1 MDSLSAGRLPAK
13 LAETTAASDCL
24 FASERLDDSELS
36 ARQIS
41 HSTFVNLSFLA
52 SKIQHSRFVNCI
64 FIGCY
69 FRKAEIN
76 ASAFIGCR
84 FIDCTF
90 DFATIRNTDFK
101 YSKFRR
107 SVPPYRD
114 MQFSAPSEP
123 NLRRDLFYEL
133 SRAADS
139 VGEVDEAR
147 SYRLAAI
154 DATNVHLWAGVKAQ
168 STWYAEHF
176 PLDRRLAAGLTL
188 AWHYLNRALWQH
200 GENAWRLLRSAL
212 IAVLG
217 LFPLLLFMGRSASP
231 ESEPGYIDSIWLSV
245 SNFLLLDRLS
255 DVAVEST
262 YLRVASATEA
272 LTGIVFA
279 GLFVTL
285 VVKALLRR

>member
-13 LAETTAASDCL
+13 LAETTTASDCL
-24 FASERLDDSELS
+24 FASERLDGSEIA

-52 SKIQHSRFVNCI
+52 GKIQHSKFVNCI

-76 ASAFIGCR
+76 ASAFVGCR

-90 DFATIRNTDFK
+90 DFSTIRNTDFK

-107 SVPPYRD
+107 SVLPYRD

-123 NLRRDLFYEL
+123 NLRRDLFHEL

-139 VGEVDEAR
+139 IGEVGEAR

-154 DATNVHLWAGVKAQ
+154 DATNVHLWAGVRAQ
-168 STWYAEHF
+168 SSWYAEHF
-176 PLDRRLAAGLTL
+176 PVDRRLAAGLTL
-188 AWHYLNRALWQH
+188 LWHYLNRALWQH
-200 GENAWRLLRSAL
+200 GESAWRLLRSAL

-217 LFPLLLFMGRSASP
+217 LFPLLLFLGRDSAG
-231 ESEPGYIDSIWLSV
+231 SEASYADSIWFSV

-255 DVAVEST
+255 DLAAVST
-262 YLRVASATEA
+262 YLRVVSATEA
-272 LTGIVFA
+272 LSGIVFA

>member
-1 MDSLSAGRLPAK
+1 MDSLSAGRVPAK
-13 LAETTAASDCL
+13 LAESAIASDCL
-24 FASERLDDSELS
+24 FASERLDGSEIAS
-36 ARQIS
+36 RQIS
-41 HSTFVNLSFLA
+41 HSTFVNVSFLA
-52 SKIQHSRFVNCI
+52 TKIQHSRFVNCI

-69 FRKAEIN
+69 FRKTEIS
-76 ASAFIGCR
+76 ASAFVGCR
-84 FIDCTF
+84 FIDCIF
-90 DFATIRNTDFK
+90 DFSTIQNTDFK

-107 SVPPYRD
+107 SVLPYRD

-139 VGEVDEAR
+139 VGDADEAR

-176 PLDRRLAAGLTL
+176 PTERRLAAGFTL
-188 AWHYLNRALWQH
+188 LWHYLNRALWQH
-200 GENAWRLLRSAL
+200 GESAWRLLRSAL

-217 LFPLLLFMGRSASP
+217 LFPLLLFLGRESAGS
-231 ESEPGYIDSIWLSV
+231 GTDYADSTWLSV

-255 DVAVEST
+255 DLTAAST
-262 YLRVASATEA
+262 YLRIVSATEA
-272 LTGIVFA
+272 LSGIVFA